1 VLDWIKDNCAKFEPS
16 RALAIRAL
24 RHLKKGDN
32 QKLFSE
38 DIMEMRTVEGYW
50 YEALIYELL
59 LDIAAETGSIKKIVK
74 KGADAPR
81 RPVRLALGQN
91 GIYYAEKGDIR
102 VRGNGQ
108 DLAEVDLLLIDE
120 NNKVSFAEIVT
131 SPADLKD
138 LEAEIKYKK
147 KLFGYLFR
155 QDTVEFI
162 LFSSVDI
169 SNTQV
174 VRRLCR
180 ERENA
185 YVGTHSCED
194 LKASLR
200 SIRLAPFP
208 TKTANNPKLISAL
221 SLRSRPFDY
230 RHFHDIALSRLNLAA
245 SIQATHQETLADPEI
260 SPLVKKIICGALVPS
275 AQKAL
280 IHDYGLRVKSSIL
293 DYNDLMQNYSK
304 AILAVD
310 LPELSPVIY
319 LKPKKKRMYYK
330 MVPEK
335 SGGFKFERLT
345 PGRVGFYLWL
355 ESTKPAIET
364 GSMKDMLNVCNGEQR

>member
-1 VLDWIKDNCAKFEPS
+1 VLNWIEENCARFEPS

-59 LDIAAETGSIKKIVK
+59 LDIAADTESIKKIVK

-108 DLAEVDLLLIDE
+108 DLAEVDLLLIDD

-155 QDTVEFI
+155 QETVEFI

-174 VRRLCR
+174 VKRLCR
-180 ERENA
+180 EKENA

-208 TKTANNPKLISAL
+208 RKAANNPKLISAL
-221 SLRSRPFDY
+221 SLRARPFDY
-230 RHFHDIALSRLNLAA
+230 RYFHDIALSRLNLAA
-245 SIQATHQETLADPEI
+245 SRQKTPEETLADPDI
-260 SPLVKKIICGALVPS
+260 SPLVKKIICGALIPS

-280 IHDYGLRVKSSIL
+280 IQDYGLRVKSSVL
-293 DYNDLMQNYSK
+293 DYHDLMQNYSK
-304 AILAVD
+304 AVLAVD

-319 LKPKKKRMYYK
+319 LRPKKKRMYYK

-355 ESTKPAIET
+355 ESTKPSVET
-364 GSMKDMLNVCNGEQR
+364 GRMKEILSLCNGG